1 MKKRI
6 EVCMKHDDRNTSV
19 KIERRQTANSK
30 RQRRKESKGVVAWF
44 DLDRFDP
51 SRPFRLLLNPAD
63 ETRLC

>member
-30 RQRRKESKGVVAWF
+30 RQRKKESKGVAWF
-44 DLDRFDP
+44 DLDWFDP
-51 SRPFRLLLNPAD
+51 PRPFRLLLN
-63 ETRLC
+63 LSS